1 MPIPGTE
8 NKERKITVEMLNQM
22 EVKPPTI
29 PSEAGYESSMV
40 ISMARGMLDTV
51 RLVPV
56 ISKRDT
62 RTCKQRIII
71 IIIVINVV
79 VVVNIIVIFIMITCR
94 ERRLLSLKTPT
105 EMRLSRRKM
114 TVAMVRS
121 PMTASFSLPLK

>member
-1 MPIPGTE
+1 M
-8 NKERKITVEMLNQM
+8 EMLNQM

-56 ISKRDT
+56 ISRRDT
-62 RTCKQRIII
+62 RTCKQTEDHIII
-71 IIIVINVV
+71 IIIIINIIYIIVV
-79 VVVNIIVIFIMITCR
+79 VVTVAVIIIIIIITCR
-94 ERRLLSLKTPT
+94 ERRLLGWNTPT

-121 PMTASFSLPLK
+121 PMTASLSIPLK